1 MPERILVVDDERNL
15 RLTLREILVGHG
27 FEVAEAEDGKA
38 GLEALRQCMPDLVLC
53 DWKMPSA
60 DGEFLLRGLIDLE
73 SPKWLPVV
81 VMTAHGTGQNAMTAI
96 QLGAYDFITKP
107 LDMDELLAT
116 VKRALHHVK
125 LQREVDELRA
135 ERSGQLLKE
144 DNETELIIGSS
155 RPMLDLFKAIGRVAA
170 TDTSVLILGQSG
182 SGKELVARTIHRQS
196 GRGAKPFVVVNCAA
210 LPADLLES
218 ELFGHE
224 KGAFTGAHTR
234 RAGKF
239 ESAAGGTVFLD
250 EIGELPLALQPK
262 LLRVLQ
268 EHTFER
274 LGSSETVAADFRLV
288 AATNRFLQEEVEEKR
303 FRADLFYRL
312 QVFTVTVPAL
322 RERRPDI
329 VPLAEHFL
337 RRFAERNGLPPSE
350 LTDDA
355 VLALQQSSFPGNV
368 RELEHLIEHA
378 AVLAA
383 GRVVTSEI
391 LHQ

>member
-1 MPERILVVDDERNL
+1 
-15 RLTLREILVGHG
+15 
-27 FEVAEAEDGKA
+27 
-38 GLEALRQCMPDLVLC
+38 
-53 DWKMPSA
+53 
-60 DGEFLLRGLIDLE
+60 
-73 SPKWLPVV
+73 
-81 VMTAHGTGQNAMTAI
+81 MTAI

-125 LQREVDELRA
+125 MQREVDELRA
-135 ERSGQLLKE
+135 ERSGQLFKE
-144 DNETELIIGSS
+144 DGGTELIIGSS
-155 RPMLDLFKAIGRVAA
+155 RRLLDLFKAIGRVAA
-170 TDTSVLILGQSG
+170 TDTSVLILGESG

-196 GRGAKPFVVVNCAA
+196 RHANGPFVVVNCAA

-224 KGAFTGAHTR
+224 KGAFTGAHMR

-274 LGSSETVAADFRLV
+274 LGSSETIAADFRLV
-288 AATNRFLQEEVEEKR
+288 AATNRALQEEVEEKR
-303 FRADLFYRL
+303 FRADLYYRL
-312 QVFTVTVPAL
+312 QVFTITVPAL
-322 RERRPDI
+322 RERRTDI
-329 VPLAEHFL
+329 LPLAEHFL
-337 RRFAERNGLPPSE
+337 RRFAERNGLPPSAF
-350 LTDDA
+350 TDDA
-355 VLALQQSSFPGNV
+355 VLVLQQNSFPGNV

-391 LHQ
+391 LHQSMLRPPERETSTDLARLLRLLFHESVAVWERKVVENALNESGGNKTDAARSLGIQRRLFYEKMKALGIESSDRQECDPKIGA